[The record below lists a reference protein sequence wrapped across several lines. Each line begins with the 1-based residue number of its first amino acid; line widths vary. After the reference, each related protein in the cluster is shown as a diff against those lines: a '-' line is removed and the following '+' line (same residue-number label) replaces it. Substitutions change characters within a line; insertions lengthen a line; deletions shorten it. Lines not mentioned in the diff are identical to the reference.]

1 MEGWQSWSNAPV
13 LKTGDLRGS
22 GSSNL
27 SPSAKSNLN
36 RTVGL
41 GCFFCKEHVKEV
53 VLVCCYLLSALIS
66 HAVRG
71 ALAGLGDA
79 GIPDSIVLLNV
90 IKIKPLK
97 KIKKA

>member
-1 MEGWQSWSNAPV
+1 MSVTNTPRAY
-13 LKTGDLRGS
+13 
-22 GSSNL
+22 
-27 SPSAKSNLN
+27 
-36 RTVGL
+36 
-41 GCFFCKEHVKEV
+41 C
-53 VLVCCYLLSALIS
+53 SALIRNR
-66 HAVRG
+66 AMRG

>member
-1 MEGWQSWSNAPV
+1 MCLAFN
-13 LKTGDLRGS
+13 
-22 GSSNL
+22 
-27 SPSAKSNLN
+27 SAIMSVTNTP
-36 RTVGL
+36 RAY
-41 GCFFCKEHVKEV
+41 C
-53 VLVCCYLLSALIS
+53 SALIRNR
-66 HAVRG
+66 AMRG

>member
-1 MEGWQSWSNAPV
+1 
-13 LKTGDLRGS
+13 
-22 GSSNL
+22 
-27 SPSAKSNLN
+27 
-36 RTVGL
+36 
-41 GCFFCKEHVKEV
+41 
-53 VLVCCYLLSALIS
+53 LVCCYLLSALIS